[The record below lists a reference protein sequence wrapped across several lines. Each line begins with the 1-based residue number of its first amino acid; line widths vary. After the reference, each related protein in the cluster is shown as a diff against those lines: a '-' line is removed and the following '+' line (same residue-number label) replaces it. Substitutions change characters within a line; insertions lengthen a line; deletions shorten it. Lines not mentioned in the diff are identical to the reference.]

1 MSFREDR
8 EELQAQRLR
17 ICPSNTTTSSCDSN
31 EYHPANQGIRR
42 NYSYDSFFG
51 QDKDFGYSNKVPQS
65 TQITK
70 NLANNRLQRLK
81 HSLKLDVVQ
90 DTNQYE
96 NKKKCQLFVE
106 PSNIPTSTKAQEKI
120 TSNAV
125 ERKSTN
131 IYKNLAEWSTA
142 ESPKEKNTANN
153 RLKRLKK
160 CILNNPHENN
170 SMPTSDMTSP
180 KDIQTLET
188 GSQISPLLKH
198 RGSPVKRRASDR
210 SDDQVT
216 SQPPLKKSFP
226 DTQDFP
232 SRNTKDLTK
241 DVRDVRNISVEVYN
255 PDNQNTPSGVNQS
268 VPKRLVKYR
277 DTVNNNITKL
287 STVGSNNSN
296 VDNVKNPGNSTYLSH
311 TLRRNSTNSLVDK
324 TYEKGHSMMSPP
336 IFIPKSPANSTNIS
350 SPMSHRNS
358 ISKQE
363 NSKVNIITNIVV
375 NKPPDTT
382 ENPTKLVTSVYK
394 PFTPSPKHDSFI
406 QNTLMTDQNIDS
418 YHGKMAL
425 TASWV
430 EYHTN
435 PNIQKEPA
443 LPPNDTI
450 GRVEEKPTEPVE
462 EMEWANAEP
471 DEEIAPVEPVSIKDK
486 PPKLKDICI
495 VVDTNIFISHLS
507 KLKEIV
513 SMKVKGNIR
522 PIVHIPWMV
531 IQELDYMK
539 DTCSKDKLKRNIV
552 NSVHFINKGL
562 QEKDPRIIG
571 QTVREVE
578 RQKHIGSSPDDKII
592 SCCMQVSEK
601 YDTVILLSND
611 MNLKNKALI
620 NSITACSIQEIESK
634 ISDILANNKRV
645 RFIMQKM
652 GILCSSVICE
662 CARDAYGTV
671 WKKMSMLN
679 DAPWS
684 FTECLKRIKKYWK
697 PVFQERILKHC
708 IKTCDDLYKFIK
720 CNKNM
725 SDDSN
730 EFLKF
735 TEMCIALCVFFKDI
749 EEYRESV
756 QKTLD
761 DIKNLE

>member
-241 DVRDVRNISVEVYN
+241 D
-255 PDNQNTPSGVNQS
+255 
-268 VPKRLVKYR
+268 
-277 DTVNNNITKL
+277 
-287 STVGSNNSN
+287 
-296 VDNVKNPGNSTYLSH
+296 
-311 TLRRNSTNSLVDK
+311 
-324 TYEKGHSMMSPP
+324 
-336 IFIPKSPANSTNIS
+336 
-350 SPMSHRNS
+350 
-358 ISKQE
+358 
-363 NSKVNIITNIVV
+363 
-375 NKPPDTT
+375 
-382 ENPTKLVTSVYK
+382 
-394 PFTPSPKHDSFI
+394 
-406 QNTLMTDQNIDS
+406 NTLMTDQNIDS